1 MILWFLLVMQPF
13 TDREWEFMHEYVD
26 HKSSKK
32 ASHTHYRALGPELI
46 SMYRQSARS
55 GL

>member
-32 ASHTHYRALGPELI
+32 KLHILI
-46 SMYRQSARS
+46 IERWVRS
-55 GL
+55 